1 MPLELLVHSLLGVA
15 FAQCARERVRADGPF
30 AAPAFL
36 LVLSFVG
43 VVLLPVTLYLYV
55 AHADWTWMY
64 MVDPADV
71 PGLALVPILVLHGG
85 AVVGGW
91 YLGTTLLR
99 AGKQQVVWGL
109 LGGGGVT
116 VVALVFALRDR
127 LFTYGTHRDFH
138 AGTALDLMDVKL
150 GYVLIALFI
159 GVGGSAGFVAFEL
172 YRDSRRVRA
181 R

>member
-1 MPLELLVHSLLGVA
+1 
-15 FAQCARERVRADGPF
+15 VRADGPF

-43 VVLLPVTLYLYV
+43 VVLLPVTLYLYL

-91 YLGTTLLR
+91 YLGATLLR
-99 AGKQQVVWGL
+99 TDRQRIMWGML
-109 LGGGGVT
+109 TGSGVAI
-116 VVALVFALRDR
+116 VGLVIGLRDR
-127 LFTYGTHRDFH
+127 IFTYGTHRDFH
-138 AGTALDLMDVKL
+138 AGRALELMDVKL

>member
-1 MPLELLVHSLLGVA
+1 M
-15 FAQCARERVRADGPF
+15 RADGPF

-36 LVLSFVG
+36 HVLSFVG

-99 AGKQQVVWGL
+99 ADKQRAVWSI
-109 LGGGGVT
+109 LGGGSALLI
-116 VVALVFALRDR
+116 ALVIALRER
-127 LFTYGTHRDFH
+127 IFTYGTHRDFH
-138 AGTALDLMDVKL
+138 GGRALDLMDVKL
-150 GYVLIALFI
+150 GYVLIALFL